1 MIAYETLFGSNFEKH
16 ILAGEWNEA
25 IELLPRI
32 LGNLEADGQVVALQ
46 IHRQQF
52 LELLAG
58 GQVQEALDL
67 LREKIAPNLN
77 NQEQI
82 EQYTR

>member
-1 MIAYETLFGSNFEKH
+1 MIAYQTRFGSDFEKH
-16 ILAGEWNEA
+16 IMAGEWNEA
-25 IELLPRI
+25 IELLPKI
-32 LGNLEADGQVVALQ
+32 LENLETDGQAVTIH

-67 LREKIAPNLN
+67 LREKITPNLKD
-77 NQEQI
+77 QEQI